1 MITTESTLAAMARI
15 IRERGWIAPSVTHEI
30 LAQPTWW
37 LPGAATPVTLHGAL
51 ELALR
56 ELHGADALPL
66 EAYGL
71 QWALPCCARAAGEPL
86 ALWECTPNRRK
97 DEVISLLDAALA
109 VATGRAVPGVPRM
122 RHTAGLRDVKARL
135 TIRPLDGKV
144 VFDGLDIG
152 TVKRET
158 AQTLTRGF
166 SSVTTYYEVLVTV
179 EGETIDL
186 AAPDLASAQH
196 WLGVKITGILRDA
209 MARRGVK

>member
-1 MITTESTLAAMARI
+1 MITTESTLAVMARI
-15 IRERGWIAPSVTHEI
+15 VKERGWIAPSVTHEI
-30 LAQPTWW
+30 LALPTWW

-71 QWALPCCARAAGEPL
+71 QWAMPCCARAAGEPL
-86 ALWECTPNRRK
+86 ALWECTPKRRK

-109 VATGRAVPGVPRM
+109 VANGRGVPGVPRM
-122 RHTAGLRDVKARL
+122 KHSPGLRDAKSRL
-135 TIRPLDGKV
+135 TIYPLDGRV
-144 VFDGLDIG
+144 LFDGLEIG
-152 TVKRET
+152 TIARET
-158 AQTLTRGF
+158 AQTMKRGF
-166 SSVTTYYEVLVTV
+166 SAATTYYQVLVTV
-179 EGETIDL
+179 EGEEIDL